1 MTDTEVI
8 VPETVQS
15 QELTGRRGL
24 DVEKVEM
31 IMGREQDR
39 DLTFLFRVDQ
49 LKLFDP
55 NAKTYHRK
63 AKSGDPVTIQLL
75 FEMRDMYSACKEA
88 NDPKTVAALLEPIG
102 EAIAKAED
110 AGDKFMV
117 EKLSKQ
123 MDEMIARF
131 RAAGD
136 PKLAHSLLK
145 QMDDIAARAEAR
157 RDKALERLFAWKKQ
171 AEDSG
176 KGMDGMT
183 QAELEKMANG

>member
-1 MTDTEVI
+1 MSDTELS
-8 VPETVQS
+8 VPDPS
-15 QELTGRRGL
+15 QEITGKRGL

-31 IMGREQDR
+31 IMGREQER

-75 FEMRDMYSACKEA
+75 FEMRDAY
-88 NDPKTVAALLEPIG
+88 ND
-102 EAIAKAED
+102 AKAN
-110 AGDKFMV
+110 
-117 EKLSKQ
+117 
-123 MDEMIARF
+123 
-131 RAAGD
+131 GD

-171 AEDSG
+171 AEDNG

-183 QAELEKMANG
+183 QDELVKMANG

>member
-1 MTDTEVI
+1 MSDTEVM
-8 VPETVQS
+8 VPEPA

-24 DVEKVEM
+24 DIEKVEM
-31 IMGREQDR
+31 VMSREQER

-75 FEMRDMYSACKEA
+75 FEMRDAYLAAKE
-88 NDPKTVAALLEPIG
+88 G
-102 EAIAKAED
+102 
-110 AGDKFMV
+110 
-117 EKLSKQ
+117 
-123 MDEMIARF
+123 
-131 RAAGD
+131 GD

-176 KGMDGMT
+176 KGLGDLSQDELRKLADG
-183 QAELEKMANG
+183 